1 MSERGSGLGPFLMG
15 IVLGAVAGVLFAPAR
30 GDLTR
35 RRIGRQVGELR
46 DLADEKLEHLAGPDE
61 EEGESAEDAS
71 ARDELEDRLRR
82 ARRRRRIE
90 RTARGRAPA
99 PEEEDEPVA

>member
-1 MSERGSGLGPFLMG
+1 MSERGSGLGAFLLG

-30 GDLTR
+30 GEVTR
-35 RRIGRQVGELR
+35 RRLGRQVGELR
-46 DLADEKLEHLAGPDE
+46 DLAEERIDRLAGPDDD
-61 EEGESAEDAS
+61 GESDDDAS
-71 ARDELEDRLRR
+71 ARDELEDRLQR

-90 RTARGRAPA
+90 RTPRGRTPA

>member
-1 MSERGSGLGPFLMG
+1 MSERGSGLGPFLLG

-35 RRIGRQVGELR
+35 QRLGRRMGELR
-46 DLADEKLEHLAGPDE
+46 ELADEKIEELANLDE
-61 EEGESAEDAS
+61 EEDEEEPTV
-71 ARDELEDRLRR
+71 REELEGRLRE
-82 ARRRRRIE
+82 ARRRRRLE
-90 RTARGRAPA
+90 RSAHSRDRV

>member
-1 MSERGSGLGPFLMG
+1 MSERGSGLGPFLLG

-30 GDLTR
+30 GDVTR
-35 RRIGRQVGELR
+35 QRLGRRVGELR
-46 DLADEKLEHLAGPDE
+46 ELADEKIEELANLDE
-61 EEGESAEDAS
+61 EEEEEEEPT
-71 ARDELEDRLRR
+71 ARDELEGRLRE

-90 RTARGRAPA
+90 RATRSRNRA

>member
-1 MSERGSGLGPFLMG
+1 VGPFLFG

-30 GDLTR
+30 GEVTR
-35 RRIGRQVGELR
+35 RRLGRQVGELR
-46 DLADEKLEHLAGPDE
+46 DLAEERLDKLAGPAEADE
-61 EEGESAEDAS
+61 SDDDAS
-71 ARDELEDRLRR
+71 AREELEDRLRR

-90 RTARGRAPA
+90 RTARGRTPT